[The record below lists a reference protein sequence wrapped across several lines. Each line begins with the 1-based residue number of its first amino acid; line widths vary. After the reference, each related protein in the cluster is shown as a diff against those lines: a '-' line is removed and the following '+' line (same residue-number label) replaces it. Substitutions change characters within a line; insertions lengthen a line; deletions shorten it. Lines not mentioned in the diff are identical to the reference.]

1 MVAWF
6 LIAIGTVA
14 FFAYIAV
21 TGVTTVET
29 TGTYAGR
36 ADTIRRIDAVASALS
51 ARASSIQGDGVIY
64 APAGVAGTGE
74 YLLPADLQPT
84 GLTSFGS
91 RFQYCPMGLDLSGQ
105 NDTVAYQGGSY
116 GISTAALNG
125 KAFVTTGR
133 LPTTAAGDPNVI
145 GFVLAQLTPTLPMPG
160 CGQIVR
166 SGDNYTAPNGIVR
179 VLRRS
184 GVAEVDAG
192 RNSDGATWY
201 VTPTGTGDGRSWS
214 NPASLANA
222 MNAYRTSLGGSFTI
236 RLAAGTY
243 DAGGNMFDQTL
254 VAMAPK
260 KEASSLLLI
269 GNGVATVN
277 SAAMSVP
284 SNLELRNVRAANSAI
299 VMDGGRYLKLTDA
312 YTGSIVMSGRSRL
325 LMNGTNFVYGS
336 PGVAA
341 AIQVLNGSTAAVNN
355 TNGTS
360 GVLVLSY
367 QRNLPAMIVD
377 SASTAAINVNNL
389 TISPIDANAAG
400 SRTPS
405 LFVLRPNSTLNFR
418 NTTIN
423 VNGSSEWAFAVGG
436 NLGMM
441 TTRMNF
447 NAYTWVGLQGNP
459 GGEMSLYDIHMQGSS
474 PAQYGIAAQSTS
486 KVSGWGNLYNGT
498 RCWYRGDSSV
508 FRMSPLGVA
517 GDVSTVSQDEGW
529 AANMMSAQPTAQQV
543 ADYQAMR
550 QRNVERV
557 DLRNRLNTTGNNFVC
572 QQAPAATWTSC
583 ATENGYCALP
593 AITNGTTGVV
603 VRYGAN
609 NAYRQI
615 VTKGGIPCNNTV
627 FGDPIVGT
635 VKTCQYA
642 S

>member
-21 TGVTTVET
+21 TGVSTVET

-51 ARASSIQGDGVIY
+51 ARASSIQADGVVY

-84 GLTSFGS
+84 GLTAFGS
-91 RFQYCPMGLDLSGQ
+91 RFQYCPMGLALSNQ
-105 NDTVAYQGGSY
+105 NDTVAYAGGSY
-116 GISTAALNG
+116 GISTASLNG
-125 KAFVTTGR
+125 KQFVTTGR
-133 LPTTAAGDPNVI
+133 LDTSAGGDPNVI
-145 GFVLAQLTPTLPMPG
+145 GFVIAQLSPTLAMPG

-166 SGDNYTAPNGIVR
+166 SGENYTAPNGIVR

-201 VTPTGTGDGRSWS
+201 VTPTGNGDGRSWS
-214 NPASLANA
+214 NPASLSAA
-222 MNAYRTSLGGSFTI
+222 MAAYRTSLGGTFTI
-236 RLAAGTY
+236 RLANGTY
-243 DAGGNMFDQTL
+243 DAGGNMFDQTI

-269 GNGVATVN
+269 GSGAATIN
-277 SAAMSVP
+277 SAAISVP
-284 SNLELRNVRAANSAI
+284 SNLELRNVRASNSA
-299 VMDGGRYLKLTDA
+299 VVVDSGRYLKVTDS
-312 YTGSIVMSGRSRL
+312 YTASIVMTGRSRL
-325 LMNGTNFVYGS
+325 LMNGTNFVTAS

-341 AIQVLNGSTAAVNN
+341 GIQVLNGSNAVINN
-355 TNGTS
+355 T
-360 GVLVLSY
+360 LVVSY
-367 QRNLPAMIVD
+367 QKNLPALLVD
-377 SASTAAINVNNL
+377 SGSAATVAANNVTITPVDTNAS
-389 TISPIDANAAG
+389 G
-400 SRTPS
+400 SRNPS
-405 LFVLRPNSTLNFR
+405 LFVLKPNSNLTFKSA
-418 NTTIN
+418 TIN
-423 VNGSSEWAFAVGG
+423 VNGTSEWAFAVGG
-436 NLGMM
+436 NLGMFS
-441 TTRMNF
+441 TRMNF
-447 NAYTWVGLQGNP
+447 NAYTWVGLQGVP
-459 GGEMSLYDIHMQGSS
+459 GGEMSLYDITMQGTS

-486 KVSGWGNLYNGT
+486 KVSGWGNIYAGT

-517 GDVSTVSQDEGW
+517 GDVSTVSPDEVW
-529 AANMMSAQPTAQQV
+529 ATGAMSAQPTAQQV

-550 QRNVERV
+550 QRNVERI
-557 DLRNRLNTTGNNFVC
+557 DLRSRLNPTANTFAC
-572 QQAPAATWTSC
+572 QQAPAATWTTC

-593 AITNGTTGVV
+593 AITGGTTGVV
-603 VRYGAN
+603 VRYGQN
-609 NAYRQI
+609 GSYNQI

-627 FGDPIVGT
+627 FGDPLVGT
-635 VKTCQYA
+635 VKICQYA